1 MADFNTNDVHPE
13 PGSHKLNLRKRPRS
27 SAIKSTIPPIT
38 STPQVQDIYPPQQK
52 NKRALTLFEQFALIL
67 VVLLVPLFSLF
78 IYMRANTLITSIKSD
93 SALVY
98 EQFDQAAKRTIIQD
112 YATAADN
119 FSNIR
124 VQLAELKETVWFIQG
139 IDQLVEAADK
149 ATGAIEFLLKEVPRL
164 QEIPSAFLALNQDK
178 VDPAEQEKLSQT
190 IASILQN
197 LETIQSSF
205 VDSQKIVRSIPTILL
220 PKEHRDQLAAFET
233 KLIAIN
239 DQISKYQD
247 YLPAVKSFLGYDL
260 PHRYLILLQNNNELR
275 PGGGFIGSFIIAD
288 TNDGIITSFDTHD
301 VYEFDGQL
309 YTDEPQPPEL
319 TGITSQ
325 AWIRDSNTSPD
336 FVTNAKKAA
345 SLLEKAGGP
354 SVDTIIAVNQSVIE
368 DILAVTG
375 PVNLDQGTITAQNFS
390 PIFTYL
396 IEAASL
402 NSDAPKISLFEF
414 IPKLKAKITGSQD
427 QWGQIVG
434 VISQA
439 VHQKNIMAY
448 SKNPTL
454 QNILADLGLS
464 NQIKAPNTLDELL
477 ITHTSIGGNKSDRY
491 LKTRYIHNTEF
502 TARGEIIDHLTIRLY
517 DGYSDAVERQIAAY
531 LRPFGVE
538 QLIDSI
544 RYVLGRGDNVT
555 RLKIYVPFGAKL
567 LSAKGIDIKEVVS
580 KNASDLD
587 ERHVLSYVARLAPG
601 ATNEVTLSYKLP
613 KELNIKPFDL
623 YQLQLHK
630 APGINNVI
638 FEKHYQIPSTL
649 TIIKA
654 QPPAALLTD
663 EQQYQVESALK
674 TDQLHQVILRQK

>member
-414 IPKLKAKITGSQD
+414 IPKLKAKITSSQD

-517 DGYSDAVERQIAAY
+517 DGYSDVVERQIAAY

>member
-517 DGYSDAVERQIAAY
+517 DGYSDVVERQIAAY